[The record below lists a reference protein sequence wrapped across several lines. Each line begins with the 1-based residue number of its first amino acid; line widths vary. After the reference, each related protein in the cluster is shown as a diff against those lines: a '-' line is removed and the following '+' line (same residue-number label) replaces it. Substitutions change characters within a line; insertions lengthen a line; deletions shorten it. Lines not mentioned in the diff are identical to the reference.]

1 MYISPER
8 KVSVILGT
16 GVQYIPWH
24 DEQFVDFVVEKYL
37 PPTGRILDLGG
48 GGLRFAIPAALKGK
62 SVLVVDLDGA
72 GLNIEDIVRRSN
84 EFGKTHINLVDV
96 IDYIAVKVDNIFSF
110 LKHDDGTY
118 KLITAFRLIH
128 FFSPFV
134 LDSFFSLISLRL
146 DHHGT
151 FAFSGVTPYN
161 VQNKNS
167 SNEIFLNTTACD
179 PNNILYRRFNDTPEA
194 TDIRKKQNLASCI
207 HLINEEFIHSLAD
220 RYNLKVVAT
229 DIPSTKIV
237 AGYILQKK

>member
-8 KVSVILGT
+8 KVSAIAGT

-62 SVLVVDLDGA
+62 SVLVVDLDEA

-84 EFGKTHINLVDV
+84 EFGKAHIKLSDV

-110 LKHDDGTY
+110 LEHDEGTY
-118 KLITAFRLIH
+118 KLITAFRLMH
-128 FFSPFV
+128 FFSPPV

-151 FAFSGVTPYN
+151 FAFSGVTPCN
-161 VQNKNS
+161 TQKKNS
-167 SNEIFLNTTACD
+167 LNEIYLNTTACD
-179 PNNILYRRFNDTPEA
+179 PSNMLYRQFNDTSEA
-194 TDIRKKQNLASCI
+194 AEIREKQNLSPYI

-220 RYNLKVVAT
+220 KYNFTVVAT

-237 AGYILQKK
+237 AGFILQKK